1 MNDEVSAEIGK
12 IFGYDRSK
20 YGRESEYELSKM
32 DASYKDIERE
42 EKRR

>member
-1 MNDEVSAEIGK
+1 MPDDISAEIGK
-12 IFGYDRSK
+12 IFRYDKSK